1 MDLAMQETRP
11 GILDDANFDQHW
23 SVSYWRGWSWPP
35 PGAKLTTADGL
46 RTLASEVAQ
55 NARQARVLED
65 STSAA
70 YWAYHVARTTYFT
83 IQCATCVVAHAVL
96 SGDVEQAPSLLADS
110 TNVETFTMNTV
121 GTPSL
126 CGCQGTTFCSC
137 GCVQHCQ
144 NNSGLAL

>member
-1 MDLAMQETRP
+1 MQETRP
-11 GILDDANFDQHW
+11 GILDDASFDQHW

-55 NARQARVLED
+55 NVRQAQELED

-70 YWAYHVARTTYFT
+70 YWAYHVARTTYFS
-83 IQCATCVVAHAVL
+83 IQYATCVFAYAVL
-96 SGDVEQAPSLLADS
+96 KGEVQQGKAPSLLADS
-110 TNVETFTMNTV
+110 TGFERFVMNTV
-121 GTPSL
+121 GNPSL

-137 GCVQHCQ
+137 ECVQHCQ